1 MLRAAIRFLVPLLAV
16 LFAIDWFVAP
26 STLSVDGATRLEV
39 VAKRVEPRRR
49 QAYASLVTASGDET
63 QIACS
68 KTARLCE
75 SLQRSER
82 KPLTVW
88 VVEPGWFYGTWLVAA
103 NDQSTPLVT
112 TELQNR
118 IYRGARAI
126 NVGAILLFTA
136 IALFLWRTHWLRY
149 LRRRTRN

>member
-39 VAKRVEPRRR
+39 AAKRVEPRRR

-103 NDQSTPLVT
+103 NEQSTPLVT
-112 TELQNR
+112 TDLQNR

-126 NVGAILLFTA
+126 NVGAVVLSTA
-136 IALFLWRTHWLRY
+136 IALFLWRAHWLRY
-149 LRRRTRN
+149 LRRRTHN